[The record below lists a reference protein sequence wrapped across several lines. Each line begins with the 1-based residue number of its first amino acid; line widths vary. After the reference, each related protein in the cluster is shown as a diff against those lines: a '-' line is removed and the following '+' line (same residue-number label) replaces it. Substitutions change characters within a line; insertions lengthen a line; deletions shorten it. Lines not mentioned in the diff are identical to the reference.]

1 MIILINENNQLK
13 RDEKNSGILR
23 SLKIKLGHW
32 IYEGLNFKLVHKY
45 GILTLTGDNE
55 IWTNY
60 WRIKLRHMI
69 CLEALDFK
77 WLDIYGDNS

>member
-13 RDEKNSGILR
+13 QDEKNSGILR

-32 IYEGLNFKLVHKY
+32 IYEGLDFKLVYKY

-55 IWTNY
+55 I
-60 WRIKLRHMI
+60 
-69 CLEALDFK
+69 
-77 WLDIYGDNS
+77 

>member
-13 RDEKNSGILR
+13 QDEKNSGILR

-45 GILTLTGDNE
+45 GILTLMDDNE
-55 IWTNY
+55 IGTNY
-60 WRIKLRHMI
+60 
-69 CLEALDFK
+69 
-77 WLDIYGDNS
+77 